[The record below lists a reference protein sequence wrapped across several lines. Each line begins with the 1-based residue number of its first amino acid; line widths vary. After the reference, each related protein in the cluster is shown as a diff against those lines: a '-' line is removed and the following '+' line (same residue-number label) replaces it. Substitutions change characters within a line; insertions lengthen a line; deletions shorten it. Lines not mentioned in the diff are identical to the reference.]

1 MKKLFILVNYK
12 VKCVVVFKACAVVLL
27 QCQIGVLPLGTG
39 NDLSRVLGWGSA
51 TDNDS
56 EIPNIIDELEQ
67 SQIKM
72 LGEYNQCCTEQSR
85 WRSGLARLQ
94 Q

>member
-1 MKKLFILVNYK
+1 MVRSK
-12 VKCVVVFKACAVVLL
+12 VKRVVDFKACAVVLL

-72 LGEYNQCCTEQSR
+72 LGEYNQCCTAQS
-85 WRSGLARLQ
+85 GGAVV
-94 Q
+94 